1 MFNQTE
7 KDERLDNY
15 VYGKT
20 VADFLF
26 NLEGDLLDRFQPHN
40 DWWEARYAHGVDPY
54 SKASN
59 GPILAECQATDR
71 KGKLVHGINLASQD
85 YLALASHPHIKK
97 VAKEAVEQ
105 YGVHSAGSPALMGN
119 TAVSIQ
125 LAHRLAKFLQMEN
138 CTLFP
143 TGWAAGYGTVRCLVG
158 ENDHVVID
166 SLAHACLAE
175 GARSA
180 TRNVHRYPHLSLSA
194 LERKLKQIRSST
206 ATAGILIVTESLFSM
221 DSDTPDI
228 QGHQA
233 LANRYG
239 ATLMVDV
246 AHDMG
251 CLGKT
256 GRGFLEEQGMLG
268 KVDIVM
274 GSFSKTFAS
283 NGGFVASNHPALK
296 LALNYGSN
304 PLTFSNAISPVQAAI
319 VLATLDVIESEE
331 GAHLRHCLMD
341 NAIYLRQLLAENQF
355 KLLGNPSAIVP
366 VLLGDVK
373 KSRLITHHT
382 MENDAIINLVE
393 YPAVSRKNS
402 RFRLQVMASHTNT
415 QLKQFVSILDQART
429 TSEQLLNNNFA
440 DEQENDAHLSML
452 AS

>member
-1 MFNQTE
+1 MFNPIE
-7 KDERLDNY
+7 KEEQLNNY

-26 NLEGDLLDRFQPHN
+26 NLDGDLLDRLQPHT
-40 DWWEARYAHGVDPY
+40 DWWEKRYAFGVDPY

-71 KGKLVHGINLASQD
+71 KGKLVQGINLASQD

-97 VAKEAVEQ
+97 CAKEAIEQ

-125 LAHRLAKFLQMEN
+125 LANRLAEFLRMEN

-180 TRNVHRYPHLSLSA
+180 TKNIHRFPHLSLSA
-194 LERKLKQIRSST
+194 LERKLKQIRSTT

-228 QGHQA
+228 QSHQA
-233 LANRYG
+233 LANQYG

-256 GRGFLEEQGMLG
+256 GRGFLEEQSMLG

-296 LALNYGSN
+296 LALSYGSN
-304 PLTFSNAISPVQAAI
+304 PLTFSNAISPIQAAI
-319 VLATLDVIESEE
+319 VLATLDIIESEE
-331 GAHLRHCLMD
+331 GVQLRRCLLN
-341 NAIYLRQLLAENQF
+341 NATYLRQLLTEHHF
-355 KLLGNPSAIVP
+355 ELLGTPSAIVP

-373 KSRLITHHT
+373 KSRFITHHT
-382 MENDAIINLVE
+382 MENDAIVNLVE

-402 RFRLQVMASHTNT
+402 RFRLQVMASHTKA
-415 QLKQFVSILDQART
+415 QLEQFVSILDQART
-429 TSEQLLNNNFA
+429 TSEQLLNNSS
-440 DEQENDAHLSML
+440 DHEPENSARLSMVT
-452 AS
+452 S